1 MTGRENPD
9 ETDRAVTRRC
19 RCGGPVTLTDGR
31 WHHVQAGP
39 DCPLGWR
46 LDDEPTRQY
55 RLIDPDPDCPGCHG
69 DGTDPDGRRCD
80 CTAPPGTF
88 QGEWP
93 E

>member
-1 MTGRENPD
+1 MPWWGWLATWL
-9 ETDRAVTRRC
+9 TLSTAVS
-19 RCGGPVTLTDGR
+19 PLIGR
-31 WHHVQAGP
+31 W
-39 DCPLGWR
+39 LG
-46 LDDEPTRQY
+46 
-55 RLIDPDPDCPGCHG
+55 LIDPDPDCPGCHG